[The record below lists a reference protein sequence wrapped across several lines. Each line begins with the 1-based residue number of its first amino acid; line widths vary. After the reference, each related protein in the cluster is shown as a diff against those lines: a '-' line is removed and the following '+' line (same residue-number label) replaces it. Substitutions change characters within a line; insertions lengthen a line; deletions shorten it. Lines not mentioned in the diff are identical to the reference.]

1 MRIVLAIVV
10 AMAVSVVRAQV
21 PTGSLDGRV
30 TDPKDAVLVGAQVT
44 VISIA
49 QGVSRVTVSNGSGLY
64 VVPDLPAGAYDL
76 KIDPKHRL
84 VVPADVRRA
93 IDPDEKGA
101 SLIVTLGCNNL
112 PWIYQEQTHKAL
124 VSQIP
129 LELTPGKD
137 LQNYIQRNFAL
148 ATRVA
153 WDDIGRVLLPEKI
166 LKKAGVAP
174 VGAQPSALIA
184 ITFPVCGL

>member
-1 MRIVLAIVV
+1 MVNTP
-10 AMAVSVVRAQV
+10 SFY
-21 PTGSLDGRV
+21 S
-30 TDPKDAVLVGAQVT
+30 
-44 VISIA
+44 
-49 QGVSRVTVSNGSGLY
+49 
-64 VVPDLPAGAYDL
+64 AYDL

-166 LKKAGVAP
+166 LKKAGVDKDVTLVGSGDHYEIWNRSQWEDQFNYLTDNGELVDLKGKTAIEKVKAAALMAP
-174 VGAQPSALIA
+174 QAKD
-184 ITFPVCGL
+184 